1 MIHFTEASDDQAFDV
16 ESYDG
21 RESCEIS
28 MNQHGACI
36 VRVNFCD
43 GTES

>member
-1 MIHFTEASDDQAFDV
+1 MIKLLMWSRTTV
-16 ESYDG
+16 
-21 RESCEIS
+21 ESCEIS